1 MEGDVHGKRAS
12 SSVVQ
17 SRLSPAAQPFSL
29 NPFSH
34 QPSWSSL
41 TSADPCAS
49 MLKPVSDIN
58 LEDDPF
64 STAPYSF
71 LEFVEDSH
79 FPQYPSANA
88 ASDLGFMPSASKES
102 LTNYTELS
110 SFGHSQASFSSN
122 KNASLAYETLLEQ
135 GKPAVKGS
143 KPNHENSESVHEKC
157 SDLTI
162 GTENQFISR
171 STDQVDAGFFS
182 FSAVNTMATPHEFP
196 MSVTSSTSRLQDYSQ
211 AQLPYTA
218 PNVTWS
224 HCNSEIALCDSGFTK
239 LDALTAKSTV
249 FHLPTNNS
257 FPAVLLESDTSTTV
271 SPLNL
276 ALSKNV
282 DFKGNYPP
290 NNYDSSSKCSP
301 SGIKDLHDLIS
312 SEGKE
317 IHHDGSPND
326 KGKGGKDGKP
336 LSSEGIGALLKA
348 TSEPL
353 ITLTNIPDDFSLKHP
368 GPKGAVS
375 ISKNLDENDSDLD
388 SPCWKGT
395 LASRQYGV
403 SRSLSSDFVGNEQ
416 EVRNSLNPLAPQFFP
431 RHAKAI
437 VDYHANDYVG
447 DDFSSFQKSESSAV
461 NSSSKGHGPV
471 DQAGSKSSSS
481 IKGIGTQ
488 TSNDIHDLE
497 RVYPLLNNSES
508 GSVLNLPEGLSKLLS
523 THSKLD
529 VPTILNMMHDLSELL
544 VQKCSN
550 DLDSLNEHKHVMQNI
565 INNLCTYIQHGDGG
579 KVPISDITLTGTPYC
594 PVKSTELHKVGC
606 SNMGFQVTK
615 KKALAVP
622 QEINYQNDREGRKV
636 NSHVFTERML
646 DSFPSCSGVGTEK
659 SNDIVQ
665 VMGNALRD
673 NHLTTE
679 ELDPQALVYKKL
691 WLQAEAA
698 LCSMKYETCVLCMQL
713 EMGGRK
719 LDKNKVSGKLLTRDI
734 H

>member
-1 MEGDVHGKRAS
+1 MEGDGHGKRAS

-17 SRLSPAAQPFSL
+17 SRLSPAAQPFSY
-29 NPFSH
+29 

-58 LEDDPF
+58 LESDPF
-64 STAPYSF
+64 STDPYSF
-71 LEFVEDSH
+71 FEFD

-143 KPNHENSESVHEKC
+143 KPNHENSESVHEIC
-157 SDLTI
+157 I
-162 GTENQFISR
+162 
-171 STDQVDAGFFS
+171 
-182 FSAVNTMATPHEFP
+182 NTRATPHEFP
-196 MSVTSSTSRLQDYSQ
+196 MSVTSPTSRLQDYSQ
-211 AQLPYTA
+211 TQLPYTA
-218 PNVTWS
+218 PEVTWS
-224 HCNSEIALCDSGFTK
+224 HCNSEIALCDNGFTK
-239 LDALTAKSTV
+239 LDAYTAKSTV

-257 FPAVLLESDTSTTV
+257 FPAVVLESDTSTTV

-276 ALSKNV
+276 TLSKNV

-312 SEGKE
+312 GEGKE
-317 IHHDGSPND
+317 IHHDGNPND

-353 ITLTNIPDDFSLKHP
+353 ITLTNIPDDFSLKHL
-368 GPKGAVS
+368 GPKGDVS
-375 ISKNLDENDSDLD
+375 ISKKLDENDSDLD

-395 LASRQYGV
+395 WL
-403 SRSLSSDFVGNEQ
+403 LGNMEFQ
-416 EVRNSLNPLAPQFFP
+416 V
-431 RHAKAI
+431 
-437 VDYHANDYVG
+437 VVYHANDYVG
-447 DDFSSFQKSESSAV
+447 DDFSSFRKSVSSAV
-461 NSSSKGHGPV
+461 HSSSKGHGPV

-481 IKGIGTQ
+481 INGIGTQ
-488 TSNDIHDLE
+488 SSNDIHDLE
-497 RVYPLLNNSES
+497 RVYPLLHNSES
-508 GSVLNLPEGLSKLLS
+508 DSVLNLPEGLPKLLS

-529 VPTILNMMHDLSELL
+529 VPKILNMMHDLSELL

-550 DLDSLNEHKHVMQNI
+550 DLDSLNEHKHDLMQNI
-565 INNLCTYIQHGDGG
+565 INNLCMCIQHGDGG

-594 PVKSTELHKVGC
+594 PIKSTELHKC
-606 SNMGFQVTK
+606 SNMGFQVTR

-622 QEINYQNDREGRKV
+622 QEINYQNDREGHKV

-673 NHLTTE
+673 NHLATE

-698 LCSMKYETCVLCMQL
+698 LCSMKQAINKRHTLAVDVFSGYYQKGPLVLEARDSSPGWLAQW
-713 EMGGRK
+713 EEVGK
-719 LDKNKVSGKLLTRDI
+719 KKVPWTLDKPSLYQDLHPPRQKRQVMAEGTSSLSNFAILFPFNYSP
-734 H
+734 

>member
-594 PVKSTELHKVGC
+594 PVKSTELHKC

>member
-29 NPFSH
+29 NTFSH

-41 TSADPCAS
+41 ISADPCAS

-79 FPQYPSANA
+79 FLQYPSANA

-110 SFGHSQASFSSN
+110 SFGYSQASFSSN

-135 GKPAVKGS
+135 VALQ
-143 KPNHENSESVHEKC
+143 NLM
-157 SDLTI
+157 LT
-162 GTENQFISR
+162 
-171 STDQVDAGFFS
+171 
-182 FSAVNTMATPHEFP
+182 
-196 MSVTSSTSRLQDYSQ
+196 
-211 AQLPYTA
+211 
-218 PNVTWS
+218 
-224 HCNSEIALCDSGFTK
+224 
-239 LDALTAKSTV
+239 
-249 FHLPTNNS
+249 
-257 FPAVLLESDTSTTV
+257 
-271 SPLNL
+271 
-276 ALSKNV
+276 
-282 DFKGNYPP
+282 
-290 NNYDSSSKCSP
+290 
-301 SGIKDLHDLIS
+301 
-312 SEGKE
+312 
-317 IHHDGSPND
+317 ND

-353 ITLTNIPDDFSLKHP
+353 ITLTNIPDDFSLKHL

-437 VDYHANDYVG
+437 VDYHANDYIG
-447 DDFSSFQKSESSAV
+447 DDFSSFRKCESSAV

-471 DQAGSKSSSS
+471 DQAGSKSSSL

-508 GSVLNLPEGLSKLLS
+508 GSVLNLPEGLSKLSS

-529 VPTILNMMHDLSELL
+529 VPTILNTMHDLSELL

-550 DLDSLNEHKHVMQNI
+550 DLDSLNEHKHDLMQNI
-565 INNLCTYIQHGDGG
+565 INNLCMYIQHGDGG
-579 KVPISDITLTGTPYC
+579 EVPISDITLTGTPYC
-594 PVKSTELHKVGC
+594 PVKSTELHKC
-606 SNMGFQVTK
+606 SNTGFQVTR

-622 QEINYQNDREGRKV
+622 QEINYQNDREGCKV
-636 NSHVFTERML
+636 NSHVFTKRKL

-665 VMGNALRD
+665 VMGNALGD

-679 ELDPQALVYKKL
+679 ELDPQASVYKKL